1 MTMQKPFEFA
11 VRDHGRTVLRVCL
24 ATLGPDEAE
33 DAWSD
38 TFLAALEAW
47 PGLPADTNI
56 EAWLVRV
63 AHHKAVDAVRRGVRQ
78 RGVAERVSQVRPQE
92 SRWPGDE
99 ASTLVRAVHDLPE
112 RQRWCVAYHHL
123 AGLPHAEVA
132 ALIGGTP
139 DAARRACADGVKAL
153 RAQQAALGESEQ
165 DGWRNG

>member
-1 MTMQKPFEFA
+1 MQAPFEFA

-24 ATLGPDEAE
+24 AILGPDDAE

-47 PGLPADTNI
+47 PGLPADTNV

-63 AHHKAVDAVRRGVRQ
+63 AHRKSVDAVRRGVRQ
-78 RGVAERVSQVRPQE
+78 RTLASRAGQERPGDD
-92 SRWPGDE
+92 RWPGDE
-99 ASTLVRAVHDLPE
+99 GSELVRAVHGLPE
-112 RQRWCVAYHHL
+112 KQRWCVAYHHL

-139 DAARRACADGVKAL
+139 AAARRACADGVKAL
-153 RAQQAALGESEQ
+153 RDQCVGTDELRE
-165 DGWRNG
+165 D